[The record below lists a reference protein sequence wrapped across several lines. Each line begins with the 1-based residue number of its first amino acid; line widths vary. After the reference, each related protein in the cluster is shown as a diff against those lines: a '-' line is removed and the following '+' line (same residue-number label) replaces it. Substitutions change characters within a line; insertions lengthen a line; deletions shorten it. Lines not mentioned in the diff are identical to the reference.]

1 MFADTDIQLKFN
13 DILDDNHNR
22 CTLYSPINIMSQD
35 RSYKTRSVQLS
46 VIFNL
51 HPHNKLK
58 HQVMTDA
65 GADEKERL

>member
-1 MFADTDIQLKFN
+1 
-13 DILDDNHNR
+13 
-22 CTLYSPINIMSQD
+22 MSQD